1 MKHTTTEVK
10 LRNGI
15 RGLFIDIPDAT
26 VMTYELNFRAGEFL
40 SPKSK
45 YETAHLLEHILLGAN
60 ERYPK
65 SRLFQAEVEK
75 NGAYSNASTG
85 VYDITYEFECADF
98 EWQRIFEL
106 ALLAI
111 TKPLFLDDE
120 FEAELGNVK
129 EELISRSNNNFRHL
143 GLALRQKNG
152 LIAMTDQERMEN
164 LANVTID
171 DIRDHYLKTHTSNNL
186 RFVIAGK
193 LTKTKKEQFE
203 KMLSSIN
210 LPKDDKRPDLPLEK
224 PKRLKKPLHIPKSSV
239 DNIYFYIDTFMD
251 RWMNNDEVDALTL
264 ANNLLTETLHSRI
277 LGAARE
283 QGIVYHVSSSHARWN
298 GGSNWWFAAQVQPEN
313 INKLFELI
321 KREILSVRHGN
332 ISEQE
337 MLSTK
342 QYALGRY
349 QRSAQTVSGTAS
361 GYSTNYFFNDTIE
374 DYYQIP
380 KRIESVTIDKIT
392 DITNKMFEKKIGGFG
407 VLGKANDS
415 LLAELNSILKELWQK
430 SSFTKTH

>member
-1 MKHTTTEVK
+1 MKHTVTEVK
-10 LRNGI
+10 LKNGI
-15 RGLFIDIPDAT
+15 KGIFINIPDAT
-26 VMTYELNFRAGEFL
+26 VMTYELNFRAGEYL
-40 SPKSK
+40 SAKEK

-60 ERYPK
+60 ESYPK

-98 EWQRIFEL
+98 EWERVFEL

-111 TKPLFLDDE
+111 SKPLFLDDE
-120 FEAELGNVK
+120 YEAEMGNVR
-129 EELISRSNNNFRHL
+129 EELNSRSNNNFRHL

-152 LIAMTDQERMEN
+152 LIAMTDQERLEN
-164 LANVTID
+164 LSNVTID
-171 DIRDHYLKTHTSNNL
+171 DIRDHYLKTHTTNNM
-186 RFVIAGK
+186 RFVVAGK
-193 LTKTKKEQFE
+193 LNKTKQEALE
-203 KMLSSIN
+203 KLLNEIN
-210 LPKDDKRPDLPLEK
+210 LPKDKSRPELPVET
-224 PKRLKKPLHIPKSSV
+224 PKRIKQPLYIAKPSV

-251 RWMNNDEVDALTL
+251 RWMENEEMDALSL

-313 INKLFELI
+313 IVRLFELI
-321 KREILSVRHGN
+321 KREILNTRRGKL
-332 ISEQE
+332 SEQDI
-337 MLSTK
+337 LSAK

-380 KRIESVTIDKIT
+380 QRIEAVTKDRIV
-392 DITNKMFEKKIGGFG
+392 DITNKMFENRIGGFG
-407 VLGKANDS
+407 ILGKANDA
-415 LLAELNSILKELWQK
+415 LIAELNQKIKGLWSK
-430 SSFTKTH
+430 SSFTNL